1 MTALAITGC
10 SDDSGDMPEPAP
22 EPAATVER
30 AVLVYM
36 TAHNNLG
43 YQNPQDGDSSHFDER
58 DLAEMTEAARA
69 AHSAPTVC
77 SCSTPR
83 GRAKPFSKRLRPKDS
98 KLLKAMA
105 KPSTPPKAL
114 QWSV

>member
-10 SDDSGDMPEPAP
+10 SGDSGDMPEPAP

-43 YQNPQDGDSSHFDER
+43 YQNPQDGDSRHFDER
-58 DLAEMTEAARA
+58 DLDEMTEAQ
-69 AHSAPTVC
+69 AHSAPIGC
-77 SCSTPR
+77 SCSTHRGKGKPR
-83 GRAKPFSKRLRPKDS
+83 
-98 KLLKAMA
+98 
-105 KPSTPPKAL
+105 
-114 QWSV
+114 